1 VAFAAVWSGAFWL
14 MHLMHVPLIFMIG
27 WGFFELILLLMVLSL
42 LSGTRVSIGDGAV
55 TIQKA
60 LLGLVYS
67 RRRIA
72 AGEVSGMAVVPGMT
86 VNSVVYN
93 QLRLTYGRNRNFDF
107 ADGIRD
113 KREADWL
120 ADQISQRL
128 GLKR

>member
-1 VAFAAVWSGAFWL
+1 V
-14 MHLMHVPLIFMIG
+14 
-27 WGFFELILLLMVLSL
+27 
-42 LSGTRVSIGDGAV
+42 RIGDGAV

-67 RRRIA
+67 RRRIPASDVSSVA
-72 AGEVSGMAVVPGMT
+72 AVAGMMAE
-86 VNSVVYN
+86 NSVYS
-93 QLRLTYGRNRNFDF
+93 QLRLSYGGSRKYDF

-128 GLKR
+128 GLKQQ